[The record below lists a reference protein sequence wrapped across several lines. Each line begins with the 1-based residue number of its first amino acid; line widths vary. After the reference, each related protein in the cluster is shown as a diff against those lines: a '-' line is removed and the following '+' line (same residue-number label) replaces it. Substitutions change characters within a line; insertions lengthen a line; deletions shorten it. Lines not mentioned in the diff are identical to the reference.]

1 MKTDL
6 PNLKIYKD
14 KSKEGVVERAT
25 NEYEVIVKDLVKK
38 ETNLDLFVNLKVKC
52 FFCTKKDLIKTS

>member
-38 ETNLDLFVNLKVKC
+38 ETNLDLFVNLKVITS
-52 FFCTKKDLIKTS
+52 FVSDKKDLTL